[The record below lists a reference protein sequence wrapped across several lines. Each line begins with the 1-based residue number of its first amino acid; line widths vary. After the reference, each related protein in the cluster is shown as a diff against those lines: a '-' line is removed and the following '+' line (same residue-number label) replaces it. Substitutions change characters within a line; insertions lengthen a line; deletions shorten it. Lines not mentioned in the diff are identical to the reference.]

1 MGSYYILQNFGDD
14 SYNNDHIGSIDID
27 IALDP
32 SLISEVEYRSIESV
46 IEDIGY
52 SKRMNRN
59 GDVIP
64 FIFEKETKGSD
75 FIVEVDILTSN
86 YVSKGHR
93 HGRVGG
99 LLARKCHG
107 ADIAF
112 KEFFEMRMEG
122 ELPTGGKTLETVKVV
137 NLVGSITMKGIA
149 LGERYKEKDAYDIYF
164 LVKYFNGGPWQVAN
178 EMRRV
183 FSDALVRE
191 SVDIIRKE
199 FRDRDSAAVV
209 WVSDFLDEFGEMK
222 ERRLTDVFMNINE
235 FLNTLDRIKT
245 I

>member
-1 MGSYYILQNFGDD
+1 MVRTKQHYSNDLVKLSRSYILELWRALRRYENAMVLVGGWAPYYILQNFGDD

-32 SLISEVEYRSIESV
+32 SLISELEYRSIESA

-86 YVSKGHR
+86 YVSEGHR

-122 ELPTGGKTLETVKVV
+122 ELHTGWLAVAAAWSHNSFSLSGELP
-137 NLVGSITMKGIA
+137 LVGAARCPNNPASA
-149 LGERYKEKDAYDIYF
+149 VRS
-164 LVKYFNGGPWQVAN
+164 N
-178 EMRRV
+178 EA
-183 FSDALVRE
+183 SGVRGSPL
-191 SVDIIRKE
+191 SVSPE
-199 FRDRDSAAVV
+199 A
-209 WVSDFLDEFGEMK
+209 
-222 ERRLTDVFMNINE
+222 
-235 FLNTLDRIKT
+235 
-245 I
+245 

>member
-1 MGSYYILQNFGDD
+1 MVRTKQHYSNDLVKLSRSYILELWRALRRYENAMVLVGGWAPYYILQNFGDD

-32 SLISEVEYRSIESV
+32 SLISELEYRSIESA

-52 SKRMNRN
+52 SKRIDKN

-99 LLARKCHG
+99 ILARKCHG

-122 ELPTGGKTLETVKVV
+122 ELPAGGKTLETVKVV
-137 NLVGSITMKGIA
+137 NLVGSITMKGMHSV
-149 LGERYKEKDAYDIYF
+149 KDT
-164 LVKYFNGGPWQVAN
+164 
-178 EMRRV
+178 RRRMHMI
-183 FSDALVRE
+183 SISL
-191 SVDIIRKE
+191 
-199 FRDRDSAAVV
+199 
-209 WVSDFLDEFGEMK
+209 
-222 ERRLTDVFMNINE
+222 
-235 FLNTLDRIKT
+235 
-245 I
+245 